1 MSFGFITFNLSCLN
15 NSKLINE
22 KVYACDNSFK
32 PSLSCFLEDHTLCP
46 YLKWTIVK
54 DAELITDENGNV
66 IKCDKTVNEMINHLV
81 AIEGYCFHD
90 EDDNYKI
97 SNVPCHGLDKVS
109 NDCFSKTNICQ
120 YFGWCHA
127 KSLCIKTDLN
137 GIVVNFTDNKDY

>member
-66 IKCDKTVNEMINHLV
+66 IKCDKTVNKMINHLV

-90 EDDNYKI
+90 EDDNYKF
-97 SNVPCHGLDKVS
+97 SNVPYASSIPSFFRTSLSLSPKKPSVLFLLGKLPSFKPII
-109 NDCFSKTNICQ
+109 NIV
-120 YFGWCHA
+120 
-127 KSLCIKTDLN
+127 LTL
-137 GIVVNFTDNKDY
+137 